1 VRLTHRSLLK
11 TLLGA
16 SLWGLSG
23 TAAQALFQIYK
34 FPVVGLLT
42 IRMLVS
48 GAVLLIV
55 LRPPKPS
62 RPILPLILLSIFGY
76 AGSQFLYLAAIQFSN
91 AATATLLQ
99 FLFLPMVAGYE
110 AVTKSLSWS
119 HRWTF
124 TLLLAA
130 TGTLLLVVGSTF
142 NILVTPIGLTTGLA
156 AAVAA
161 AYYTLG
167 SRHYVRTLGSWWIT
181 CWGFTIGGL
190 VTLPFGL
197 VSLRD
202 YSWPSNANNL
212 LQITLLASFVI
223 VFGTVLAFG
232 LYVSGLQ
239 RLSATETGVASSAEP
254 IMSAIAAYLFLGV
267 VLTPTQYFGGALMI
281 SAVMLVATRGRKIKQ
296 NTLGPARVM
305 QVLLTR

>member
-1 VRLTHRSLLK
+1 MRLTYRSLLK
-11 TLLGA
+11 TLVGA

-55 LRPPKPS
+55 LRPPKPT
-62 RPILPLILLSIFGY
+62 RAILPLILLSIFGY
-76 AGSQFLYLAAIQFSN
+76 AGSQFFYLAAIQFSN

-119 HRWTF
+119 HRWTL

-142 NILVTPIGLTTGLA
+142 NILVTPIGLATGLS

-197 VSLRD
+197 AALSD
-202 YSWPSNANNL
+202 YSWPSSVNNL
-212 LQITLLASFVI
+212 VEVSFLVGFVI
-223 VFGTVLAFG
+223 VFGTILAFG

-239 RLSATETGVASSAEP
+239 HLSATETGIASSAEP
-254 IMSAIAAYLFLGV
+254 IMSAIAAYVLLGV

-281 SAVMLVATRGRKIKQ
+281 SAVMLVATRGRQ
-296 NTLGPARVM
+296 VNQMVLGP
-305 QVLLTR
+305 VLTDQAQ

>member
-1 VRLTHRSLLK
+1 MRLTHRSLLK

-48 GAVLLIV
+48 GAVLLAV
-55 LRPPKPS
+55 LRPSKPS

-76 AGSQFLYLAAIQFSN
+76 AGSQFFYLAAIQFSN

-99 FLFLPMVAGYE
+99 FLFLPMVAAYE
-110 AVTKSLSWS
+110 SLTGSLRWS
-119 HRWTF
+119 HRWTL
-124 TLLLAA
+124 TLALAA

-142 NILVTPIGLTTGLA
+142 KVLVTPIGLATGLT

-167 SRHYVRTLGSWWIT
+167 SRHYVRSLGSWWIT

-197 VSLRD
+197 VALRD
-202 YSWPSNANNL
+202 YVWPPVANDQLEISL
-212 LQITLLASFVI
+212 LVSFVI
-223 VFGTVLAFG
+223 VFGTILAFG

-239 RLSATETGVASSAEP
+239 NLSATETGVASSAEP
-254 IMSAIAAYLFLGV
+254 IMSAIAAYAFLGV
-267 VLTPTQYFGGALMI
+267 VLTPTQYFGGAIMI
-281 SAVMLVATRGRKIKQ
+281 SAVVLVATRARQVKQ
-296 NTLGPARVM
+296 ENPRPIQKA
-305 QVLLTR
+305 

>member
-1 VRLTHRSLLK
+1 
-11 TLLGA
+11 
-16 SLWGLSG
+16 
-23 TAAQALFQIYK
+23 
-34 FPVVGLLT
+34 
-42 IRMLVS
+42 
-48 GAVLLIV
+48 
-55 LRPPKPS
+55 
-62 RPILPLILLSIFGY
+62 LSIFGY
-76 AGSQFLYLAAIQFSN
+76 AGSQFFYLAAIQFSN

-119 HRWTF
+119 RRWTL

-142 NILVTPIGLTTGLA
+142 NILVTPIGLATGLA

-181 CWGFTIGGL
+181 CWGFAIGGL
-190 VTLPFGL
+190 ATLPFGL
-197 VSLRD
+197 GSLSD
-202 YSWPSNANNL
+202 YSWPSSVTNL
-212 LQITLLASFVI
+212 VELSFLVGFVI
-223 VFGTVLAFG
+223 VFGTILAFG

-239 RLSATETGVASSAEP
+239 YLSATETGIASSAEP
-254 IMSAIAAYLFLGV
+254 IMSAIAAYVLLGV

-281 SAVMLVATRGRKIKQ
+281 SAVMLVATRGRQ
-296 NTLGPARVM
+296 VNQTVLGP
-305 QVLLTR
+305 VLTDQAQ

>member
-1 VRLTHRSLLK
+1 LLK
-11 TLLGA
+11 TLVGA
-16 SLWGLSG
+16 SLWGISG

-55 LRPPKPS
+55 LRPPKPT

-76 AGSQFLYLAAIQFSN
+76 AGSQFFYLAAIQFSN

-119 HRWTF
+119 RRWTL

-142 NILVTPIGLTTGLA
+142 NILVTPIGLATGLS

-181 CWGFTIGGL
+181 CWGFLIGGL

-197 VSLRD
+197 VSIRD
-202 YSWPSNANNL
+202 YSWPSDPNNL
-212 LQITLLASFVI
+212 LEISLLVSFVI

-239 RLSATETGVASSAEP
+239 HLSATETGVASSAEP
-254 IMSAIAAYLFLGV
+254 IMSAIAAYVFLGL

>member
-1 VRLTHRSLLK
+1 
-11 TLLGA
+11 
-16 SLWGLSG
+16 
-23 TAAQALFQIYK
+23 
-34 FPVVGLLT
+34 
-42 IRMLVS
+42 MLVS
-48 GAVLLIV
+48 GAVLLAV
-55 LRPPKPS
+55 LRPPRPT

-76 AGSQFLYLAAIQFSN
+76 AGSQFFYLAAIQFSN

-119 HRWTF
+119 HRWTV

-142 NILVTPIGLTTGLA
+142 KILVTPIGLATGLT

-197 VSLRD
+197 VSLSD
-202 YSWPSNANNL
+202 YSWPSSASNL
-212 LQITLLASFVI
+212 AEVSFLVGFVI
-223 VFGTVLAFG
+223 VFGTILAFG

-239 RLSATETGVASSAEP
+239 HLSATETGIASSAEP
-254 IMSAIAAYLFLGV
+254 IMSTIAAYLFLGV
-267 VLTPTQYFGGALMI
+267 VLIPTQYVGGALMI
-281 SAVMLVATRGRKIKQ
+281 SAVLLVATRRNQVKQ
-296 NTLGPARVM
+296 SVLGS
-305 QVLLTR
+305 TRDM

>member
-197 VSLRD
+197 VSLSD
-202 YSWPSNANNL
+202 YSWPSNV
-212 LQITLLASFVI
+212 SFVI

>member
-1 VRLTHRSLLK
+1 
-11 TLLGA
+11 
-16 SLWGLSG
+16 
-23 TAAQALFQIYK
+23 
-34 FPVVGLLT
+34 
-42 IRMLVS
+42 MLVS
-48 GAVLLIV
+48 GAVLLAV
-55 LRPPKPS
+55 LRPPRPT

-119 HRWTF
+119 HRWTL

-142 NILVTPIGLTTGLA
+142 NILVTPIGLATGLA

-181 CWGFTIGGL
+181 CWGFLIGGL

-202 YSWPSNANNL
+202 YWPSNANNL
-212 LQITLLASFVI
+212 LEISLLVSFVI

-239 RLSATETGVASSAEP
+239 HLSATETGVASSAEP
-254 IMSAIAAYLFLGV
+254 IMSAIAAYVFLGV

-281 SAVMLVATRGRKIKQ
+281 SAVMLVATRGREVKQ
-296 NTLGPARVM
+296 AV
-305 QVLLTR
+305 

>member
-1 VRLTHRSLLK
+1 MRLTYRSLLK
-11 TLLGA
+11 TLVGA

-42 IRMLVS
+42 TRMLVS

-76 AGSQFLYLAAIQFSN
+76 AGSQFFYLAAIQFSN

-119 HRWTF
+119 RRWTL

-130 TGTLLLVVGSTF
+130 IGTLLLVVGSTF
-142 NILVTPIGLTTGLA
+142 NILVTPIGLATGLA

-197 VSLRD
+197 VSLSD
-202 YSWPSNANNL
+202 YSWPSSASNL
-212 LQITLLASFVI
+212 AEVSFLVGFVI
-223 VFGTVLAFG
+223 VFGTILAFG

-239 RLSATETGVASSAEP
+239 YLSATETGIASSAEP
-254 IMSAIAAYLFLGV
+254 IMSAIAAYVLLGV
-267 VLTPTQYFGGALMI
+267 ILTPTQYFGGALMI
-281 SAVMLVATRGRKIKQ
+281 SAVMLVATRGRQ
-296 NTLGPARVM
+296 VNQTVLGP
-305 QVLLTR
+305 VLTDRAQ

>member
-1 VRLTHRSLLK
+1 MRLTYRSLLK
-11 TLLGA
+11 TLVGA

-48 GAVLLIV
+48 GALLLAV
-55 LRPPKPS
+55 LRPPKPK

-76 AGSQFLYLAAIQFSN
+76 AGSQFFYLAAIQFSN

-119 HRWTF
+119 HRWTL

-142 NILVTPIGLTTGLA
+142 NILVTPIGLATGLV

-197 VSLRD
+197 AALSD
-202 YSWPSNANNL
+202 YSWPSSLNNL
-212 LQITLLASFVI
+212 AEVIFLVGFVI
-223 VFGTVLAFG
+223 VFGTILAFG

-239 RLSATETGVASSAEP
+239 YLSATETGIASSAEP
-254 IMSAIAAYLFLGV
+254 IMSAIAAYVLLGV

-281 SAVMLVATRGRKIKQ
+281 SAVILVATRGRQ
-296 NTLGPARVM
+296 VNQTVLGP
-305 QVLLTR
+305 VLTDRAQ